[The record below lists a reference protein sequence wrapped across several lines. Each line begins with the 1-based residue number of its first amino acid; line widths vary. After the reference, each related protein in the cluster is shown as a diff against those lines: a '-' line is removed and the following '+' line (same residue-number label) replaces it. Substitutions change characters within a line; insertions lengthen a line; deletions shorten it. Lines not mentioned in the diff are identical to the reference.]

1 MQSEESSSSYY
12 QEQIRQPSDEELF
25 LALKEEIKKD
35 DEALEMRLSN
45 IEPKVDANMIADID
59 INYTNLNREMSVIM
73 DRLTIQHEELE
84 KVLREQSSRQLPSD
98 TRNDDI

>member
-1 MQSEESSSSYY
+1 MQSQESSSSYY

-45 IEPKVDANMIADID
+45 IEPKVDANMIADIN

-73 DRLTIQHEELE
+73 DRLTIQHEDLE
-84 KVLREQSSRQLPSD
+84 KVLREQS
-98 TRNDDI
+98 